1 MATGNKLEVGIGAD
15 ITDFQKKVKEVESD
29 IRDLSKIKLD
39 QLKLGLD
46 TKEINAQIK
55 DAKNSLATLKDS
67 FGKTGAVIGGQFTK
81 GTANGSNALMQ
92 FSRIAQDAPYGII
105 GIGNNLTATA
115 EAFSNLKNQTGTTGG
130 AFKALASS
138 LMGSGGILLGI
149 SLLTTGFTLLSQS
162 GLSVGD
168 VIDKL
173 TGNFDANRKE
183 LQDMN
188 AEVAKNSQAQIS
200 SLNALVSTA
209 KNVRISDEERLIA
222 VKKLQSEYPA
232 YFGNLST
239 EEILNGNVAT
249 AVKKVTQA
257 IIAKAKAAAS
267 VDKIVKLAEEEEK
280 IQSNIKN
287 ELAEVARGYQL
298 NKKEAFEFAKA
309 VLAGGDAFKLLDPY
323 KKRAGFFDVANAVA
337 LNNTL
342 SKLNTNLSSNRSKQD
357 KLTESINNS
366 TAAYI
371 NLEKSAPKEV
381 KTPKVKD
388 PKEPKKPK
396 FEFQQGFIPG
406 GLVAPSINFDSAL
419 LQMDIVPD
427 KVNEKLTEIQGL
439 FDDFNGS
446 LNSFI
451 ADSISVTFQNLGT
464 VIGDALANG
473 GNVLKAAGNSLL
485 ASLGGIL
492 SAMGDKLIELG
503 TAAILA
509 GTVVKLFGTITGIGA
524 GLAAIAGGIVLK
536 GVGAAI
542 TSKANNQGGSTSTS
556 TGAGANTRTSSSS
569 SGGSSFSNGGT
580 VVFEISGQSLIGVLS
595 NTLDKNKRLGGSLAL

>member
-115 EAFSNLKNQTGTTGG
+115 EAFSHLKNQTGTTGG

-173 TGNFDANRKE
+173 TGNFDANTKE

-342 SKLNTNLSSNRSKQD
+342 SKLNTNLSSNRAKQD

-381 KTPKVKD
+381 KTPKVKE

-427 KVNEKLTEIQGL
+427 KVNEKLLMVENAL
-439 FDDFNGS
+439 LDFNTRAGEII
-446 LNSFI
+446 NS
-451 ADSISVTFQNLGT
+451 SISDTFSGLGSA
-464 VIGDALANG
+464 IGGALATG

-485 ASLGGIL
+485 AGLGGIL
-492 SAMGDKLIELG
+492 TSLGAMAIEIGVGMLG
-503 TAAILA
+503 IKAALK
-509 GTVVKLFGTITGIGA
+509 TLNPF
-524 GLAAIAGGIVLK
+524 AAIAA
-536 GVGAAI
+536 GVALVALGSI
-542 TSKANNQGGSTSTS
+542 FSSKATSLGGSMGGSSGSTSTS
-556 TGAGANTRTSSSS
+556 TGAGANTRTTSS